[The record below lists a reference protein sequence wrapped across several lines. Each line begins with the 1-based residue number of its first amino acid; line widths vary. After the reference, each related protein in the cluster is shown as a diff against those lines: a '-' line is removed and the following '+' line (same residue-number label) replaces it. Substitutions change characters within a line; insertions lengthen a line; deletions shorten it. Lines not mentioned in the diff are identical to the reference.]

1 MIVQTVATI
10 DGTVTLYV
18 PALNEHYHS
27 VHGAMQESMHV
38 FIRAGLL
45 EAAKTKKELQIFE
58 MGFGTGL
65 NALLTWRWAQMN
77 ALNIHYTSVEK
88 FPLEKTV
95 IDSLNYAEKDETVFF
110 EQIHSAEWNKQSVIA
125 GNFNL
130 QKKLG
135 DISEINFPQKSFDV
149 IYFDAFAPRVQP
161 ELWTDEIFGKMFSLL
176 NPAGILVTYCAKGEV
191 KRSMKRAGFEVETL
205 AGPPGKRE
213 MTRGRKI

>member
-110 EQIHSAEWNKQSVIA
+110 EQIHSAEWNIQSVIA